1 MVLLFQ
7 YQRLKELKI
16 LRIRRREMDKP
27 IRTQLRLPAPLYE
40 AMREQA
46 YARRQSRN
54 QFMAE
59 AIREKVEAE
68 KKQEG

>member
-1 MVLLFQ
+1 MNPGI
-7 YQRLKELKI
+7 KI
-16 LRIRRREMDKP
+16 
-27 IRTQLRLPAPLYE
+27 TQLRLPAPLYE

-68 KKQEG
+68 KKLEG